1 MNNKVCFF
9 RKNTVQY
16 FNLEKVNSSYNGLIL
31 LTGLVGS
38 GKTSS
43 VDIFAKQFQAIPVS
57 FDVLK
62 FYENCSL
69 ISQKFFDEFSHF
81 YPEIRSLIN
90 AQWRDCN
97 NKDEDQLYA
106 DYCHLFFQKKAE
118 KEKIIILIEGIQI
131 FARLRFTELI
141 TYPCIILMTPA
152 LTCMQ
157 NLKQR
162 EKKLKI
168 KHRTFEL
175 QKKYLLYHFR
185 QRRLLNQMIYE
196 FQNTHQNLQSK

>member
-1 MNNKVCFF
+1 M
-9 RKNTVQY
+9 
-16 FNLEKVNSSYNGLIL
+16 
-31 LTGLVGS
+31 GS

-43 VDIFAKQFQAIPVS
+43 VDVFANQFQAIPVS

-69 ISQKFFDEFSHF
+69 ISQKFFNEFAHF
-81 YPEIRSLIN
+81 YPEIRSLLK
-90 AQWRDCN
+90 AQWRDCC

-106 DYCHLFFQKKAE
+106 EYCHLFFQFLQKKAE

-131 FARLRFTELI
+131 FARLHFTEI
-141 TYPCIILMTPA
+141 KTYPCIILMTPA
-152 LTCMQ
+152 LTCMR

-162 EKKLKI
+162 EKKLNI
-168 KHRTFEL
+168 KHRAFEL

-185 QRRLLNQMIYE
+185 QRRMLNQIISE
-196 FQNTHQNLQSK
+196 FRNSHQNLQSK